1 MPDFPYTGFPFI
13 SIITLNYN
21 QVDVTCQF
29 LESTKALSYPNLEIL
44 VCDMN
49 SDENPSEKVNDLKL
63 PNVQLVLSEKNLGFA
78 AGNNLGM
85 SLAKGEYIFIVN
97 NDTEVTATLLDDLL
111 SAFDKDSTIG
121 VVSPKIK
128 YFDNPDVI
136 QYAGFN
142 KMNLYT
148 GRTSTIGDKE
158 KDLGQ
163 YDTDKYT
170 WGAHG
175 CAMMVKKEV
184 IEKTG
189 RFPAIFFLYYEEWD
203 WSCRILKAGFKIYY
217 EPKAVI
223 YHKES
228 MSVGKNS
235 TLKTY
240 YLNRNRILF
249 IRRNSS
255 SIQVIFFYLYYLL
268 FVVPKTI
275 LVFTFSKQFDHLKAY
290 LKAVSWNFNHSTTSE
305 L

>member
-1 MPDFPYTGFPFI
+1 MPHSLLNDFPLI

-21 QVDVTCQF
+21 QVDVTCAF
-29 LESTKALSYPNLEIL
+29 LQSTTTLLYPNVEII

-49 SDENPSEKVNDLKL
+49 SDENPTSKITALQLK
-63 PNVQLVLSEKNLGFA
+63 NVQLLLSNKNLGFA

-85 SLAKGEYIFIVN
+85 SQAKGDYVFIVN
-97 NDTEVTATLLDDLL
+97 NDTEVTPTLLDDLMA
-111 SAFDKDSTIG
+111 AFKKDASIG

-128 YFDNPDVI
+128 YYDHPDTI

-158 KDLGQ
+158 IDNGQ
-163 YDTDKYT
+163 YDKGSYT

-175 CAMMVKKEV
+175 CAMLVKKEV

-189 RFPAIFFLYYEEWD
+189 RFPAVFFLYYEEWD
-203 WSCRILKAGFKIYY
+203 WSCRILKAGFNIYY

-228 MSVGKNS
+228 MSVGKGS

-249 IRRNSS
+249 IRRNSNAF
-255 SIQVIFFYLYYLL
+255 QGMVFYCYYLL
-268 FVVPKTI
+268 FAVPKNIISYSIT
-275 LVFTFSKQFDHLKAY
+275 KQFNHLRAY
-290 LKAVSWNFNHSTTSE
+290 LKAVSWNFTHSTASE
-305 L
+305 V

>member
-1 MPDFPYTGFPFI
+1 MPHSLPNDFPLI

-21 QVDVTCQF
+21 QVDVTCAF
-29 LESTKALSYPNLEIL
+29 LQSTTTLVYPNVEII

-49 SDENPSEKVNDLKL
+49 SVDNPTPKIAALGLK
-63 PNVQLVLSEKNLGFA
+63 NVQLLLSEKNLGFA
-78 AGNNLGM
+78 AGNNFGM
-85 SLAKGEYIFIVN
+85 SHAKGDYIFIVN
-97 NDTEVTATLLDDLL
+97 NDTEVTPTLLNDLMA
-111 SAFDKDSTIG
+111 AFEKDASIG

-128 YFDNPDVI
+128 YYDHPDTI

-158 KDLGQ
+158 KDEGQ
-163 YDTDKYT
+163 HDNGKYT

-175 CAMMVKKEV
+175 CAMLVKKEV

-189 RFPAIFFLYYEEWD
+189 RFPSVFFLYYEEWD
-203 WSCRILKAGFKIYY
+203 WSCRILKAGFNIYY

-228 MSVGKNS
+228 MSVGKGS

-249 IRRNSS
+249 IRRNSNWFQG
-255 SIQVIFFYLYYLL
+255 IVFYGYYLL
-268 FVVPKTI
+268 FAVPKNI
-275 LVFTFSKQFDHLKAY
+275 IKYVFSKQFNHLRAY
-290 LKAVSWNFNHSTTSE
+290 LKAVSWNFTHSTASE